1 MEKQITNKRETD
13 RCETSKRLGRVLFA
27 DIQFQLQCFY
37 LDSAG
42 CINRSQTPSR
52 PGKPTRVGGAASV
65 SRPWHDRPPTAAPSR
80 PARSPLGHA
89 HLPRPRLPL
98 RTGPGMHARGR
109 AIWHDD
115 GRGSYKIYRRLIDR
129 SPLSQAPGMHPC
141 THTRAGGV
149 LPPRRE

>member
-1 MEKQITNKRETD
+1 MQNFEETW
-13 RCETSKRLGRVLFA
+13 S
-27 DIQFQLQCFY
+27 
-37 LDSAG
+37 SAV
-42 CINRSQTPSR
+42 RR
-52 PGKPTRVGGAASV
+52 HSV
-65 SRPWHDRPPTAAPSR
+65 SAAVFLSGLCRLHQSIADSFSPRQAHPRRRRGIGQSTVARPPAHRGPATPRKVTAWPRSPAAAP
-80 PARSPLGHA
+80 A
-89 HLPRPRLPL
+89 PL

-141 THTRAGGV
+141 THTREGGV